1 VLNAPENLLLQSKHR
16 SNFTASKTYATLPSL
31 DNKLSSKEIKHMTSN
46 DLKRGLVFLLEAA
59 PCLVLDVSSQSPSAR
74 GGSTLIKTK
83 YRNLLTGQVLE
94 KTFKAGDR
102 VDEADFEKRK
112 GQFLYADGDNGVFMD
127 LESYEQY
134 ELGDDMYGPVKGFLL
149 DGTEVVM
156 GVFEGQVVSI
166 EPPMIVEL
174 QVTETAP
181 AIKNATAQAQTK
193 EAVLET
199 GLRLQV
205 PSYLESNERVKVDT
219 REGRFVSRA

>member
-1 VLNAPENLLLQSKHR
+1 
-16 SNFTASKTYATLPSL
+16 
-31 DNKLSSKEIKHMTSN
+31 MTSN
-46 DLKRGLVFLLEAA
+46 DLKRGLVFLLDNA
-59 PCLVLDVSSQSPSAR
+59 PCLVLDISSQSPSAR
-74 GGSTLIKTK
+74 GGNTLIKTK

-102 VDEADFEKRK
+102 VDDADFEKRK

-149 DGTEVVM
+149 DGTEVIM

-166 EPPMIVEL
+166 EPPMNVEL
-174 QVTETAP
+174 LVTETAP

-205 PSYLESNERVKVDT
+205 PSYLETDERVKVDT

>member
-1 VLNAPENLLLQSKHR
+1 
-16 SNFTASKTYATLPSL
+16 
-31 DNKLSSKEIKHMTSN
+31 MTSN
-46 DLKRGLVFLLEAA
+46 DLKRGQVFLLDNA

-83 YRNLLTGQVLE
+83 YRNLLTSQVLE
-94 KTFKAGDR
+94 KTFKAGER
-102 VDEADFEKRK
+102 VDAADFEKRK

-166 EPPMIVEL
+166 EPPMTVEL
-174 QVTETAP
+174 LVTETAP

-199 GLRLQV
+199 GMRIQV
-205 PSYLESNERVKVDT
+205 PSYLETDERIKVDT

>member
-1 VLNAPENLLLQSKHR
+1 
-16 SNFTASKTYATLPSL
+16 
-31 DNKLSSKEIKHMTSN
+31 MTSN
-46 DLKRGLVFLLEAA
+46 DLKRGLVFLLDNA
-59 PCLVLDVSSQSPSAR
+59 PCLVLDISSQSPSAR

-102 VDEADFEKRK
+102 VDDADFEKRK
-112 GQFLYADGDNGVFMD
+112 GQFLYADNDNGVFMD

-149 DGTEVVM
+149 DGTEVIM

-166 EPPMIVEL
+166 EPPMNVEL
-174 QVTETAP
+174 LVTETAP

-205 PSYLESNERVKVDT
+205 PSYLETDERVKVDT